1 MPSGAAAH
9 AVTTH
14 TCLVCFLGNIV
25 QTFAGSIH
33 LGRRRHDS
41 GAIHHE
47 AMDEKA
53 KTRPVF
59 VGSNLEDEKHHS
71 NSVTLRFNDLVCD
84 AMMCADRGTLSAGS
98 FKVVK
103 EVLLRAF
110 REIDKQTNAGRQ
122 QVGNI

>member
-1 MPSGAAAH
+1 
-9 AVTTH
+9 
-14 TCLVCFLGNIV
+14 LLGVFILADADMILEPFI
-25 QTFAGSIH
+25 TKP
-33 LGRRRHDS
+33 
-41 GAIHHE
+41 
-47 AMDEKA
+47 MDEKA

>member
-1 MPSGAAAH
+1 
-9 AVTTH
+9 VW
-14 TCLVCFLGNIV
+14 LLQVCFLGNIV

-59 VGSNLEDEKHHS
+59 VESNLEDE
-71 NSVTLRFNDLVCD
+71 TLLKFCD
-84 AMMCADRGTLSAGS
+84 
-98 FKVVK
+98 F
-103 EVLLRAF
+103 EV
-110 REIDKQTNAGRQ
+110 Q
-122 QVGNI
+122 